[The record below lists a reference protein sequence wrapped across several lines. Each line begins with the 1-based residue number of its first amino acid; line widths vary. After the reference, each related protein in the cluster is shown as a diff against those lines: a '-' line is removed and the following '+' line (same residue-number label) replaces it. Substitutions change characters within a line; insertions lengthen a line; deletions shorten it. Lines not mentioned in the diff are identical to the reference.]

1 MLKGRSSGLL
11 LPIFSLPGDYGV
23 GTLGDSAR
31 QFIDFLAAARQ
42 HTWQILPLVPPGSGD
57 SPYMSA
63 SCFAGNPLLLDLDLL
78 QTWQNC
84 PDTAT
89 SGYEEYASW
98 AWSSVWL
105 LDQPEES
112 LLWAQPEEIDPTATT
127 TREEAAA
134 LTCSLLCKLNLLPDL
149 V

>member
-1 MLKGRSSGLL
+1 MLAQALNCRVPSGESA
-11 LPIFSLPGDYGV
+11 FSDVSMDDWYGPAVNALANMGLVTGV
-23 GTLGDSAR
+23 GGDRFDPDAPVSHE
-31 QFIDFLAAARQ
+31 QFITILAR
-42 HTWQILPLVPPGSGD
+42 LGLR
-57 SPYMSA
+57 M
-63 SCFAGNPLLLDLDLL
+63 DLDLL